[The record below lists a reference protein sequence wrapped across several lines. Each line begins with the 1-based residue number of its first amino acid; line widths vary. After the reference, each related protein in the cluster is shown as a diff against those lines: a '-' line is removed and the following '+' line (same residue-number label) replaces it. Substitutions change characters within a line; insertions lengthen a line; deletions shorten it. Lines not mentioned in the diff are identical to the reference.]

1 MTTNGQGPEYQLD
14 PTIPIDIEH
23 TLFQLL
29 GTFQGV
35 KDGLPELVKN
45 AKDQYARLRI
55 VDRGERQ
62 IVVVADS
69 KGGSIAVLDFGGAT
83 LADFDRWKTW
93 SDPNASRAIDGGEIE
108 GGHGNGGKAF
118 MTRGSLT
125 DSFFESCTAGRRTKM
140 GYRNNDRA
148 ARFRPGYAKEGG
160 APVKDLAEAEPKKRL
175 EKSLRGLACSYT
187 TLPPEARAQFEK
199 RKSFTLVEVNGV
211 RDWEHRRPRTL
222 QQTLRAL
229 PQSLKEH
236 AQTAMT
242 IDSCSVWVLV
252 DGKLITEAPL
262 SPEYPLPLA
271 GFENL
276 PPIPIPDELPDPETG
291 EAVSTGA
298 GGADPKYLQLRTSA
312 RHLRTPDLKALNVIR
327 VRNSRNI
334 VANLS
339 LADLVPLNESG
350 FILGDLRLPS
360 IGPDHVAGAD
370 RKGLA
375 DTALTRA
382 VQQWLESQVELLAQR
397 IQRAITK
404 DHKPQDRNRANDSL
418 QRIRDLMRKFLE
430 PEDAEGTDEGVGGQ
444 RGDGDRGH
452 KREVPEHRTGSAVHV
467 IELEPGRKALSLAS
481 GCQIPLIAHCY
492 EQASDGQLLPVS
504 RVELELVTPEI
515 RIVTLSP
522 TRMLKG
528 DTAGRTQVAVRDK
541 ASGVQ
546 SNPID
551 VEVVDCTGVDVA
563 APGTELLQ
571 GQRVLLKTYFAT
583 GVGHRDDL
591 LIEGSIDEPDM
602 GRISRGGMFTAGL
615 QQGVATVR
623 VRFGPKLSD
632 WHTLPI
638 RIGADTV
645 PPRGRGGEGSDIP
658 YILVCGTTAPGHED
672 IPPEQRTHRGGE
684 HHPTI
689 IEEPPFDEI
698 VWINPDS
705 KEASRVRQGR
715 GGRRGAT
722 KIGAK
727 SFTQFLALKCFE
739 ILKRLKVR
747 QELRGTS
754 INELQFRQLLA
765 QAEMDCADFV
775 DEAFELADQLNET
788 ESEDSPA

>member
-1 MTTNGQGPEYQLD
+1 MTTNGQGPEFQFD
-14 PTIPIDIEH
+14 PTIPIDVEN

-29 GTFQGV
+29 GTFQSV

-45 AKDQYARLRI
+45 AKDQYVRLGI
-55 VDRGERQ
+55 VDREERQ
-62 IVVVADS
+62 IVVLADS
-69 KGGSIAVLDFGGAT
+69 KDESIAVLDFGGAT

-93 SDPNASRAIDGGEIE
+93 SDPNASQAVDGMEIE

-125 DSFFESCTAGRRTKM
+125 DSSMESCTGGRRTKM

-148 ARFRPGYAKEGG
+148 TRFRPGHAKEAG
-160 APVKDLAEAEPKKRL
+160 VLIKDLAESDPKKRL
-175 EKSLRGLACSYT
+175 EKSLRGLGCSYT
-187 TLPPEARAQFEK
+187 ALPVQARAVFEK
-199 RKSFTLVEVNGV
+199 RKSFTLVQVNGV
-211 RDWEHRRPRTL
+211 RDWEHRRARTL
-222 QQTLRAL
+222 QQTLHGLPRA
-229 PQSLKEH
+229 LKEH
-236 AQTAMT
+236 AQAAMT
-242 IDSCSVWVLV
+242 VDSCSVWVIV
-252 DGKLITEAPL
+252 DGKVITQSPL
-262 SPEYPLPLA
+262 SPEYPVPLA

-276 PPIPIPDELPDPETG
+276 PPIPIPDELIDPEGGEPVATG
-291 EAVSTGA
+291 DGDATS
-298 GGADPKYLQLRTSA
+298 KYLQLRTST

-327 VRNSRNI
+327 VRNTRNV

-339 LADLVPLNESG
+339 LADLVPQNESG

-360 IGPDHVAGAD
+360 IGPEHVSGAD

-375 DTALTRA
+375 DTAITRA
-382 VQQWLESQVELLAQR
+382 VQQWLESQVEQLAQR

-418 QRIRDLMRKFLE
+418 QRIRDLMRRFLE
-430 PEDAEGTDEGVGGQ
+430 PEDSQGTNEGAGGPQ
-444 RGDGDRGH
+444 GDGDRGRT
-452 KREVPEHRTGSAVHV
+452 REPVERKTGSVV
-467 IELEPGRKALSLAS
+467 QIIELEPGRRTVSLATGS
-481 GCQIPLIAHCY
+481 QIPLVAHCY
-492 EQASDGQLLPVS
+492 EQAPDGKLLPVS
-504 RVELELVTPEI
+504 GVDLELVASGA
-515 RIVTLSP
+515 RIATLSA
-522 TRMLKG
+522 TRTLKG
-528 DTAGRTQVAVRDK
+528 EVAGRSQVSVRDK

-546 SNPID
+546 SNTIE
-551 VEVVDCTGVDVA
+551 VEVVDCTSVDLV

-571 GQRVLLKTYFAT
+571 GQRVLLKTYFVTA
-583 GVGHRDDL
+583 GGHRDDL
-591 LIEGSIDEPDM
+591 LIEGSVDEPDM

-623 VRFGPKLSD
+623 IRFGPKLSD
-632 WHTLPI
+632 WHTVPI
-638 RIGADTV
+638 RIGADAV
-645 PPRGRGGEGSDIP
+645 PPRARGGQGADIP
-658 YILVCGTTAPGHED
+658 YILLCGTIAPGHDD
-672 IPPEQRTHRGGE
+672 IPPVQRTHRGGE

-689 IEEPPFDEI
+689 IEEPPFDEV

-715 GGRRGAT
+715 GGRRGAAS
-722 KIGAK
+722 IGAK

-775 DEAFELADQLNET
+775 DEAFMLADQLGET
-788 ESEDSPA
+788 DAESRSA